1 MNKHFKLLVLF
12 IISFVSIYFAF
23 SGASTFK
30 ILEKLNSVDLFRIMI
45 AVLLLIL
52 SCVVRAYRWQILL
65 LPFCQ
70 IPFHRV
76 FSSTMIGYFGN
87 GVLAFRLGELL
98 KANAV
103 VKGSP
108 VKTSQAFGT
117 VILERILDLI
127 AVLIIFIITI
137 PWFPFNDNDYST
149 LAYTFSFS
157 LILIIIAII
166 MLLRYNLLMK
176 IKHLRIF
183 CSGFGK
189 KIFSEMTKVFEGVT
203 IISQIKNIKAVITLS
218 IFLWCLYLVI
228 SIFVLNAC
236 SIKIG
241 FIELAVLF
249 VIGSI
254 AIGLPA
260 LPGSIGTY
268 DLIVTKA
275 LENLFNINHMDA
287 LNYALVSH
295 AVSYFP
301 FLLIGFVYFLLSNIS
316 LGEIKKDRE
325 ISI

>member
-1 MNKHFKLLVLF
+1 MNKHFKLFVLF

-23 SGASTFK
+23 SGASTYE
-30 ILEKLNSVDLFRIMI
+30 ILEKLNSGVLSKVMI

-65 LPFCQ
+65 LPFFQ

-87 GVLAFRLGELL
+87 GVLAFRLGEFL
-98 KANAV
+98 KAYSV
-103 VKGSP
+103 VKGLP

-137 PWFPFNDNDYST
+137 PWFPFDENDYSI

-157 LILIIIAII
+157 LILIIIVII
-166 MLLRYNLLMK
+166 ILLKYNLLIKMK
-176 IKHLRIF
+176 NLRIF
-183 CSGFGK
+183 RSGFGK
-189 KIFSEMTKVFEGVT
+189 KLFSEMTKIFEGVT
-203 IISQIKNIKAVITLS
+203 IISKLKNINAVITLS
-218 IFLWCLYLVI
+218 IFLWCLYFVI

-236 SIKIG
+236 SINIDV
-241 FIELAVLF
+241 IELVVLF
-249 VIGSI
+249 VIGSF

-316 LGEIKKDRE
+316 LSDIKKDRG
-325 ISI
+325 ISR

>member
-1 MNKHFKLLVLF
+1 MNKYFKLFVLF
-12 IISFVSIYFAF
+12 IISFVGIYFAF
-23 SGASTFK
+23 SGIS
-30 ILEKLNSVDLFRIMI
+30 IYEISEKLNSVNLFKITI

-65 LPFCQ
+65 LPFCP
-70 IPFHRV
+70 IPFSRV

-98 KANAV
+98 KSNAV
-103 VKGSP
+103 VKGLP

-137 PWFPFNDNDYST
+137 PWFPFNENDYST
-149 LAYTFSFS
+149 LAYTFSLS
-157 LILIIIAII
+157 LILIIISII
-166 MLLRYNLLMK
+166 ILLKYNLLMGIEK
-176 IKHLRIF
+176 LSIF
-183 CSGFGK
+183 SSGFGK
-189 KIFSEMTKVFEGVT
+189 TLFLEMIKIFEGVT
-203 IISQIKNIKAVITLS
+203 IISQIKNVNAVVILS
-218 IFLWCLYLVI
+218 IVLWSLYLVI
-228 SIFVLNAC
+228 SIFVLEAC
-236 SIKIG
+236 SINIG
-241 FIELAVLF
+241 ITELGVLF

-275 LENLFNINHMDA
+275 LENLFNINHIDA

-316 LGEIKKDRE
+316 LGDIKNDRE
-325 ISI
+325 ISR

>member
-1 MNKHFKLLVLF
+1 MNKHFKLFVLF

-23 SGASTFK
+23 SGASTYE
-30 ILEKLNSVDLFRIMI
+30 ILEKLNNVDVLKIMI

-65 LPFCQ
+65 LPFCE

-87 GVLAFRLGELL
+87 GVLVFRLGEFL
-98 KANAV
+98 KAYSV
-103 VKGSP
+103 VKGLP

-137 PWFPFNDNDYST
+137 PWFPFNDNAYST

-157 LILIIIAII
+157 LILFITAIFI
-166 MLLRYNLLMK
+166 LSKYNLLIK
-176 IKHLRIF
+176 IKKLNIF
-183 CSGFGK
+183 HSGFGEK
-189 KIFSEMTKVFEGVT
+189 LFLEMTKIFEGVT
-203 IISQIKNIKAVITLS
+203 IISQIKNINAVITLS
-218 IFLWCLYLVI
+218 VFLWSLYLVI

-236 SIKIG
+236 SINISI
-241 FIELAVLF
+241 IELVVLF

-268 DLIVTKA
+268 DLIITKA

-316 LGEIKKDRE
+316 LSDIKKDRG
-325 ISI
+325 ISR